1 MSNTQDILLVYD
13 KECPACNYY
22 CNLARIRSS
31 VGNLVLVNARGD
43 SPVMREITAA
53 GLDIDQGMV
62 LKVGDKLYYGS
73 DAIHA
78 LSLMS
83 TRSGIFNRLS
93 YFFFRSENVSA
104 VLYPVLRACRNLLLK
119 MLRKSKINN
128 LGTANNDRF

>member
-1 MSNTQDILLVYD
+1 MSDVEDILLVYD

-22 CNLARIRSS
+22 CNLARVRAS
-31 VGNLVLVNARGD
+31 VGNLVLVNARDD
-43 SPVMREITAA
+43 SPVMREITNA

-83 TRSGIFNRLS
+83 TRSGVFNRLS
-93 YFFFRSENVSA
+93 YFFFRSEKVSA

-119 MLRKSKINN
+119 ILRKSKINN
-128 LGTANNDRF
+128 LGTVNNDRF